1 MRQLFLCFLFLLP
14 AAAFGQPYQPLA
26 ADTLRALQTVEEKR
40 RLWLGRLPG
49 SSSEW
54 LEQAYASRYDYLRM
68 AVRGGHLLYGSAVQP
83 FLDSIVA
90 EICRANP
97 DIPAADIFVLP
108 SRYAEPNA
116 ASLGDGTILVNAGLL
131 RRLENESQLAFI
143 LCHEIAH
150 YTLGHLE
157 ASVEQ
162 YAAAADDEDFR
173 KELKRLGKQGNKT
186 EALGLLGKV
195 VYEYRRNSREQ
206 EAQADARGLAYFAN
220 TAYDARQAARCLELL
235 DNIDQEK
242 YPGTLDVGA
251 ALNTK
256 GYPFKSRW
264 LEEESSMF
272 GGRMGQLEEG
282 PFHADSLRTHPAC
295 RERMA
300 RLEGLAV
307 RHGPD
312 TGAVF
317 LQDSRRFRQWVEAA
331 DYEVIEGL
339 YAFGA
344 TAEALYHCLVLLA
357 YHPEDPYL
365 NTMAGRCLLRVH
377 AAMGA
382 HSLEDHV
389 PLPGASLRPGYRQLC
404 QVLHNLRM
412 REAAALAYHFLKERE
427 GRFAAYAP
435 FRQALEQSR
444 ELYEK

>member
-1 MRQLFLCFLFLLP
+1 
-14 AAAFGQPYQPLA
+14 
-26 ADTLRALQTVEEKR
+26 
-40 RLWLGRLPG
+40 
-49 SSSEW
+49 
-54 LEQAYASRYDYLRM
+54 
-68 AVRGGHLLYGSAVQP
+68 
-83 FLDSIVA
+83 
-90 EICRANP
+90 
-97 DIPAADIFVLP
+97 
-108 SRYAEPNA
+108 
-116 ASLGDGTILVNAGLL
+116 
-131 RRLENESQLAFI
+131 
-143 LCHEIAH
+143 
-150 YTLGHLE
+150 
-157 ASVEQ
+157 
-162 YAAAADDEDFR
+162 
-173 KELKRLGKQGNKT
+173 
-186 EALGLLGKV
+186 
-195 VYEYRRNSREQ
+195 
-206 EAQADARGLAYFAN
+206 RGLAYFAN